1 MEYLQANPAWI
12 TSAMFLLTFG
22 ESIVI
27 LGLFIPASLV
37 MPGIGALAAAVG
49 IGPVEILFYAS
60 LGMIIGD
67 TVSYV
72 IGLIIGTRIETWVPN
87 QYQKQLSQA
96 KQFMNKYGI
105 LSVALGRF
113 LGPLRCLVPMTAGS
127 LGMRFSIFAPVEI
140 LSAPVWTGLY
150 VLSGYFLGG
159 VFIEN
164 FLIGMGVIFVI
175 IFVYSIW
182 KDPFGLMKQAR
193 EHDEK

>member
-1 MEYLQANPAWI
+1 MEFLQANPAWI

-60 LGMIIGD
+60 LGMIVGD

-127 LGMRFSIFAPVEI
+127 LGMRFTIFAPVEI
-140 LSAPVWTGLY
+140 FSAPVWTGLY

-164 FLIGMGVIFVI
+164 FLIGMGIIFVI

-182 KDPFGLMKQAR
+182 KDPFGVMKQAR
-193 EHDEK
+193 KKDEK

>member
-1 MEYLQANPAWI
+1 MEFLQANPAWI

-49 IGPVEILFYAS
+49 IGPIEILFYAS

-127 LGMRFSIFAPVEI
+127 LGMRFTIFAPVEI

-182 KDPFGLMKQAR
+182 KDPFGVMKQAR
-193 EHDEK
+193 KKDEK

>member
-1 MEYLQANPAWI
+1 MLWIYYFQKDILFDLSNIMEFLQANPAWI
-12 TSAMFLLTFG
+12 TSSMFLLTFG

-49 IGPVEILFYAS
+49 IGPVEIMFYAS

-67 TVSYV
+67 TVSYA

-87 QYQKQLSQA
+87 QYQKQLHQA

-113 LGPLRCLVPMTAGS
+113 LGPLRSVSYTHLTLPT
-127 LGMRFSIFAPVEI
+127 I
-140 LSAPVWTGLY
+140 LRV
-150 VLSGYFLGG
+150 
-159 VFIEN
+159 
-164 FLIGMGVIFVI
+164 
-175 IFVYSIW
+175 
-182 KDPFGLMKQAR
+182 
-193 EHDEK
+193 

>member
-1 MEYLQANPAWI
+1 MEFLQANPAWI

-49 IGPVEILFYAS
+49 IGPIEILFYAS

-67 TVSYV
+67 TVSYI

-127 LGMRFSIFAPVEI
+127 LGMRFTIFAPVEI
-140 LSAPVWTGLY
+140 LSAPVWTVLY

-182 KDPFGLMKQAR
+182 KDPFGVMKQAR
-193 EHDEK
+193 KKDEK

>member
-1 MEYLQANPAWI
+1 MEFLQANPAWI

-60 LGMIIGD
+60 LGMIVGD

-127 LGMRFSIFAPVEI
+127 LGMRFIIFAPVEI
-140 LSAPVWTGLY
+140 FSAPVWTGLY

-164 FLIGMGVIFVI
+164 FLIGMGIIFVI

-182 KDPFGLMKQAR
+182 KDPFGVMKQAR
-193 EHDEK
+193 KKDEK

>member
-1 MEYLQANPAWI
+1 MEFLQANPAWI

-49 IGPVEILFYAS
+49 IGPIEILFYAS

-127 LGMRFSIFAPVEI
+127 LGMRFTIFAPVEI
-140 LSAPVWTGLY
+140 LSAPVWTVLY

-182 KDPFGLMKQAR
+182 KDPFGVMKQAR
-193 EHDEK
+193 KKR